1 MISEIDINDMQELYK
16 LQRGDLFKIV
26 DDDIRIPPAAP
37 LINTDTIYKLL
48 NIDGMYANIRDSS
61 GLVSYVAAWTMV
73 KKMKG

>member
-26 DDDIRIPPAAP
+26 DDYVRIPPEAP
-37 LINTDTIYKLL
+37 TADLETIYRLL

-61 GLVSYVAAWTMV
+61 GQAFYVAAWTMV